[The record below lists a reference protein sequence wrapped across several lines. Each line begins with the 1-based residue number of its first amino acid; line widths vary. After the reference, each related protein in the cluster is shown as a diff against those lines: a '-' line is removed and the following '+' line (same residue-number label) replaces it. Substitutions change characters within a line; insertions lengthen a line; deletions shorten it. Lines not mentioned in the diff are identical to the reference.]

1 MTAKILDGK
10 AVAAKERQRSAA
22 RAADFVSKYGRAP
35 GLAVVKVGEDP
46 ASAVYVR
53 NKRKA
58 CEECGIA
65 SFAHDLP
72 ATTSRA
78 ELLGLIDRLNRDDAV
93 DGILLQLPLPKGL
106 DSTEIMDTIDPAKD
120 VDGFHPTNT
129 GLLAQKRPGLRP
141 CTPWGVMRL
150 LKDYSLDVTGLR
162 AVVVG
167 ASNIVGRPMALELLL
182 GRATVTVCHTGTR
195 DLRGEVERADLVV
208 AAVGKP
214 AYIPGIWIRD
224 GAIVIDVGI
233 NRLPDGKL
241 AGDVEYAPA
250 AERAAWITPVPGGVG
265 PMTIAMLLSNTVD
278 AALARKGVKVRLRVG
293 QSGRGCKTHPHEK
306 SGPPGRADRR
316 PARRG
321 KRAPQRRHRGRRAA
335 RNQAHARRPARG
347 GRERRHRPLH
357 LHHHAHAGSRR
368 GARGGLPVRR
378 RTCCATRA
386 MSSIPA
392 SADPPAISCASRCA
406 PICRWTWRALTR
418 NFYTTSSCGVC
429 GKASI
434 EAVTASAGDRRI
446 FSDPASSGMIVRESV
461 LRGLPDTLKK
471 VAGRVRRDRR
481 HARGRAVQRRR

>member
-1 MTAKILDGK
+1 MTAKVLDGK
-10 AVAAKERQRSAA
+10 AVAAKQRQKSAA

-78 ELLGLIDRLNRDDAV
+78 ELLALIKALNADDRV

-141 CTPWGVMRL
+141 CTPWGVIQLARE
-150 LKDYSLDVTGLR
+150 YALDLTGLR

-182 GRATVTVCHTGTR
+182 ARSTVTVCHTGTR
-195 DLRGEVERADLVV
+195 DLRAEVERAELVV
-208 AAVGKP
+208 AAVGKA

-224 GAIVIDVGI
+224 GAIVMDVGI
-233 NRLPDGKL
+233 NRDAAGKL
-241 AGDVEYAPA
+241 CGDVEYAAA

-278 AALARKGVKVRLRVG
+278 AALARKGVK
-293 QSGRGCKTHPHEK
+293 
-306 SGPPGRADRR
+306 
-316 PARRG
+316 
-321 KRAPQRRHRGRRAA
+321 
-335 RNQAHARRPARG
+335 
-347 GRERRHRPLH
+347 
-357 LHHHAHAGSRR
+357 
-368 GARGGLPVRR
+368 
-378 RTCCATRA
+378 
-386 MSSIPA
+386 A
-392 SADPPAISCASRCA
+392 S
-406 PICRWTWRALTR
+406 
-418 NFYTTSSCGVC
+418 
-429 GKASI
+429 
-434 EAVTASAGDRRI
+434 
-446 FSDPASSGMIVRESV
+446 
-461 LRGLPDTLKK
+461 
-471 VAGRVRRDRR
+471 
-481 HARGRAVQRRR
+481 